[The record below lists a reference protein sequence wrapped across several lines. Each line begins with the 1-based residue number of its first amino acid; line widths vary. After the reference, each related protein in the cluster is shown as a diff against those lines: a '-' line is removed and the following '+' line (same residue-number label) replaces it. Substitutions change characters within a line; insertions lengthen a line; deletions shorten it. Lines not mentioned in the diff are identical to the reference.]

1 MKQKT
6 FRIILAILITGISH
20 INAQENKTKDIID
33 PCLSAKSN
41 DYMDR
46 QQEALLREV
55 AEVMDANPPKYPAA
69 RIRQTALYLY
79 DAVMHDKYVA
89 FRKPVQD
96 FFHMRIEKAIT
107 DIENTRVDEGA
118 KIWKLYNMG
127 FVIKTN
133 SVTIVF
139 DLVRA
144 ASADSKDFELS
155 TDIIKRFA
163 EQCDVLFVS
172 HKHDDHQDK
181 TVAQIF
187 IDAGKPV
194 VAPDQFWKEDPIY
207 SKITH
212 LKREAN
218 KVQELKIKNGKM
230 NLNVVIYPGH
240 QMSGTDVNV
249 PLVLTPEGINVA
261 HLGDQINEGAFMID
275 YDWIDKVSNN
285 FHVDIMF
292 PTNWTN
298 ELTRIAKGFDPEMT
312 ILGHEDE
319 LGHKVYDR
327 DPFWGDTVFSEPSLK
342 EFLSSG
348 YPYLMMIWGESY
360 HYIPKKK

>member
-1 MKQKT
+1 MKIATK
-6 FRIILAILITGISH
+6 FILLMLLGGISLA
-20 INAQENKTKDIID
+20 NAQETKKADLID
-33 PCLSAKSN
+33 PCLNKKSN

-55 AEVMDANPPKYPAA
+55 AEVMDANLPGYPAA
-69 RIRQTALYLY
+69 RIRQTALYLF

-89 FRKPVQD
+89 FRKPVQE

-107 DIENTRVDEGA
+107 DIENTQVDEGA

-127 FVIKTN
+127 FVVKTK
-133 SVTIVF
+133 SVTMVF

-144 ASADSKDFELS
+144 VSSDSKDFELS

-163 EQCDVLFVS
+163 KQCDVLFVS

-187 IDAGKPV
+187 LDAGKPV

-218 KVQELKIKNGKM
+218 KVQKLKIKKGKIK
-230 NLNVVIYPGH
+230 LKVVIYPGH
-240 QMSGTDVNV
+240 QMAKTDVNV
-249 PLVLTPEGINVA
+249 PLVFTPEGINIA
-261 HLGDQINEGAFMID
+261 HLGDQINEGDFMID
-275 YDWIDKVSNN
+275 YDWIDKVSEN
-285 FHVDIMF
+285 FHVDIMI

-298 ELTRIAKGFDPEMT
+298 ELTRIAKGFNPALT
-312 ILGHEDE
+312 IIGHENE
-319 LGHKVYDR
+319 LGHKVDDR
-327 DPFWGDTVFSEPSLK
+327 DPFWGDTEHSEPSLVA
-342 EFLSSG
+342 FLNSD
-348 YPYLMMIWGESY
+348 YPHLLMIWGESY
-360 HYIPKKK
+360 HYIPTKK